1 MAVTPG
7 SSPAPLGAGQVT
19 APRKWLGLA
28 AVLAAMILNL
38 LDSTVISVAAP
49 AIRADL
55 AGTYAEL
62 QWSAAAY
69 TLAMAVGLLT
79 GGRLGDMYGRRR
91 MALIGV
97 AGFAAAS
104 LACAL
109 AWSPQALI
117 AARIVQGLFAAVM
130 IPQSFGLI
138 RDLFPPRQVGQAFA
152 VLGPVIGLSTILGP
166 VVAGLLIDADL
177 FGTGWRM
184 IFGINL
190 PFAAFALIAGGRA
203 LPARPAT
210 ARRSRLD
217 LPGVVLGGTAM
228 FLLVFPLMQGRELG
242 RPAWTSGMPAGAAS
256 LLAIFVYHQVRRTR
270 AGHTPLVDLAVFAKR
285 SYTSGVVFVMVF
297 FGAIAGITL
306 AIGLFLQLG
315 LGYVP
320 LDASLAMSSWAIGSF
335 AGSVVGSTL
344 TPRVGRRILHVGL
357 VVMAGGLAGV
367 LVAFSL
373 AGVALGG
380 WDLAAPLL
388 AFGAGMGM
396 IFAPLF
402 EIILGDIDDHQVGSA
417 SGILESLQQLGA
429 SLGVAVLATTF
440 FGVIGSEALHN
451 YDTTAAPRLRAELT
465 IAGVPA
471 TTQEQ
476 IVTGL
481 RTCVHDTENAATPD
495 AVPASCRTADRPA
508 GPAITKAIAAAVADT
523 HKRDSLAAA
532 HAATRLTLALTVLAF
547 AIGFFLPSRP
557 RLRPEPTATTG
568 SQPGRDT
575 PEGHFP

>member
-1 MAVTPG
+1 
-7 SSPAPLGAGQVT
+7 
-19 APRKWLGLA
+19 
-28 AVLAAMILNL
+28 MIMNL

-79 GGRLGDMYGRRR
+79 GGRLGDMFGRRR

-109 AWSPQALI
+109 AWSPQVLI

-138 RDLFPPRQVGQAFA
+138 RDLFPPQQAGQAFA
-152 VLGPVIGLSTILGP
+152 ALGPVIGLSTILGP

-190 PFAAFALIAGGRA
+190 PLAAFALIAGGRA
-203 LPARPAT
+203 LPTRPAT

-217 LPGVVLGGTAM
+217 LPGVVLGGAAM
-228 FLLVFPLMQGRELG
+228 FMLVFPLMQGRELG
-242 RPAWTSGMPAGAAS
+242 WPTWSVAMLAGATPV
-256 LLAIFVYHQVRRTR
+256 LAIFAWYQIRRTH

-285 SYTSGVVFVMVF
+285 SYTSGVVFVIVF

-315 LGYVP
+315 LGFTP
-320 LDASLAMSSWAIGSF
+320 LGASLAMSSWAIGSF
-335 AGSVVGSTL
+335 AGSLVGSTL
-344 TPRVGRRILHVGL
+344 TPRLGRRILHVGL
-357 VVMAGGLAGV
+357 VVMAAGLAGV
-367 LVAFSL
+367 LVALSL
-373 AGVALGG
+373 AGIGLGG
-380 WDLAAPLL
+380 WDLAVPLL

-396 IFAPLF
+396 IFALLF

-429 SLGVAVLATTF
+429 SLGVAIIATTF
-440 FGVIGSEALHN
+440 FGVIGAAALHN
-451 YDTTAAPRLRAELT
+451 FDTAAAPRLRAELT
-465 IAGVPA
+465 TAGVPA
-471 TTQEQ
+471 TTREQ
-476 IVTGL
+476 IVTSL
-481 RTCVHDTENAATPD
+481 RTCVHDTENATTPD

-508 GPAITKAIAAAVADT
+508 TPAITKAIAAAAVDT

-532 HAATRLTLALTVLAF
+532 RTATQLALALTALAF
-547 AIGFFLPSRP
+547 AIGFFLPARP
-557 RLRPEPTATTG
+557 RRHSVPTTTTG
-568 SQPGRDT
+568 ASHGK
-575 PEGHFP
+575 